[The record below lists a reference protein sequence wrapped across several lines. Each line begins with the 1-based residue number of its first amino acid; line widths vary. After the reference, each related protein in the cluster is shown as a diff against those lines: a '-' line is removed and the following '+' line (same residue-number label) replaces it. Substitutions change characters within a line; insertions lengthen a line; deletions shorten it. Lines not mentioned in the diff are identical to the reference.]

1 MLSKLFGKRARLE
14 ADDPLVRRAVID
26 ELSETESER
35 FQDDLARIAELDAHP
50 PVRCAAIRRLDEP
63 ERLKHLL
70 HDTEASVSS
79 AAIERLAELAL
90 QMPALLEIPEIR
102 RARIIDAADPADVDE
117 LLQRIEAK
125 ADLIDLAVEAR
136 HAKVRLALARRLV
149 DETSLTELERR
160 TRSRDKTVNR
170 LARTRL
176 DAIRH
181 DQGHHAKAL
190 RRAAELLES
199 LRQAA
204 AGEAPSASRLGGL
217 AHSWKTNFER
227 LQELTTS
234 LRKADVR
241 VDSDEPLKRS
251 FDDAFAR
258 AQEHAQQHAEQQVE
272 VQKVQEAPTTAAPST
287 EDFAT
292 ILSELIE
299 LEGSLRSR
307 ATDMLANARTL
318 HQRYTD
324 ISARWS
330 SASDHNPPPDD
341 VAEQYHQRVHAFT
354 ELFEVLDRL
363 VNREAELRRLLELL
377 PTDRAQ
383 EISEPTVLWRA
394 QRKGAQAATA
404 LDSEVSRMV
413 WPEGLPKPALLADV
427 GNRLATFRT
436 FEEQASERAR
446 TLETATG
453 ELIVALEQQIE
464 AGNLDAAVSR
474 DAQLRSL
481 LKDLPHE
488 QSRSLRQQAQP
499 LERRL
504 SELKDWRTY
513 ATSPKREAL
522 LHDMEALIDSGLEPS
537 TQGDRI
543 KALRSSWNALG
554 PVTTRHDRHVF
565 DRFNHAAEQAFEPCR
580 VFYQEQ
586 AAQREHNLLQ
596 RNGICEALE
605 RYLHDTNWTG
615 ADWTAT
621 DWKSAEQI
629 LRTARDEWH
638 RFHPVDRAPG
648 RKLKTRFDALT
659 DQVHEHIKTEW
670 DRNITRKEELIGAAE
685 AVISAETPIQEATN
699 AIKSLQHRWRDVGIT
714 PRRVDQRLW
723 KAFRKA
729 CDAVFERRDQERT
742 SHRESLDSEADS
754 ATALCDEFQA
764 HIDSCAADTV
774 QKATLREFVGRFHQ
788 LGELP
793 RDKADVL
800 RRRFGELERSY
811 RSLLSDAAQHAI
823 YAELDR
829 WKELDATLGELEQR
843 ARAGETV
850 EPPDV
855 DRFVLTLTDAVLQRL
870 NRVAGQTPG
879 SNAEDESLRR
889 RMAIEAEIA
898 VGFESPETDQ
908 QRRLELQVERLNRG
922 MSGQRDLEEDPME
935 LAIVWCS
942 LPGAEPNTN
951 GLRDRFFD
959 ALRRL
964 AG

>member
-26 ELSETESER
+26 ELSDAESER

-70 HDTEASVSS
+70 HDTETSVSS
-79 AAIERLAELAL
+79 AAIERLAELAS

-117 LLQRIEAK
+117 LLLRIEAK
-125 ADLIDLAVEAR
+125 TDLIDLAVEAR

-149 DETSLTELERR
+149 DQTSLTELERR

-176 DAIRH
+176 DTIRH
-181 DQGHHAKAL
+181 DQSHHTKAL

-204 AGEAPSASRLGGL
+204 AGEASSASRIGGL

-227 LQELTTS
+227 LEELTTS
-234 LRKADVR
+234 LRTADVA
-241 VDSDEPLKRS
+241 VDSDEPLERR

-258 AQEHAQQHAEQQVE
+258 AQEHAEQQTQATE
-272 VQKVQEAPTTAAPST
+272 VPTAAALST

-299 LEGSLRSR
+299 LDESLRSSEI
-307 ATDMLANARTL
+307 DILANAKTL
-318 HQRYTD
+318 HHRYTD

-330 SASDHNPPPDD
+330 SASDHTPPPDD
-341 VAEQYHQRVHAFT
+341 VVEQYHQRVHAFT
-354 ELFEVLDRL
+354 ELFEVLERL
-363 VNREAELRRLLELL
+363 VNREAELHRLLELL

-394 QRKGAQAATA
+394 QRKGAQAAAA
-404 LDSEVSRMV
+404 LDTELSHIS
-413 WPEGLPKPALLADV
+413 WPEGRPNPGLLDDV
-427 GNRLATFRT
+427 STRLAAFRT
-436 FEEQASERAR
+436 FQEQASERAR
-446 TLETATG
+446 TLETAAG
-453 ELIVALEQQIE
+453 ELIAALEQQIE

-474 DAQLRSL
+474 DAELRSL
-481 LKDLPHE
+481 LKDLPQE
-488 QSRSLRQQAQP
+488 QSRSLRHQAHP
-499 LERRL
+499 LEHRL
-504 SELKDWRTY
+504 SELKDWRTF

-522 LHDMEALIDSGLEPS
+522 LHEMEALIDSGLEPS
-537 TQGDRI
+537 TQGDQI

-586 AAQREHNLLQ
+586 AAQREHNLSQ
-596 RNGICEALE
+596 RNGICEVLE
-605 RYLHDTNWTG
+605 RYLHDTDWTG

-685 AVISAETPIQEATN
+685 AVTSAETPIQEATN
-699 AIKSLQHRWRDVGIT
+699 TIKSLQQRWRDVGIT

-723 KAFRKA
+723 KVFRKA

-754 ATALCDEFQA
+754 AAALCDEFQA
-764 HIDSCAADTV
+764 HIDSCATDTA

-793 RDKADVL
+793 RDKADAL
-800 RRRFGELERSY
+800 RRRFEELEQSY

-823 YAELDR
+823 YTELDR
-829 WKELDATLGELEQR
+829 WKELDATLSELEQR

-855 DRFVLTLTDAVLQRL
+855 DRFALTLTDAVLQRL
-870 NRVAGQTPG
+870 NRAAGQTPG
-879 SNAEDESLRR
+879 STADDEGFRQS
-889 RMAIEAEIA
+889 MAIEAEIA

-922 MSGQRDLEEDPME
+922 MSGQRDSEEDPLE
-935 LAIVWCS
+935 LAIRWCS
-942 LPGAEPNTN
+942 MPGGDPDIN

-959 ALRRL
+959 ALRQL

>member
-14 ADDPLVRRAVID
+14 AEDPLVRRAVID

-70 HDTEASVSS
+70 GDTEASVAS
-79 AAIERLAELAL
+79 AAIERLAELAT
-90 QMPALLEIPEIR
+90 QIPALLEVPEIR
-102 RARIIDAADPADVDE
+102 RARIIDAADPTDVE
-117 LLQRIEAK
+117 ALLQRIETTV
-125 ADLIDLAVEAR
+125 DLIDLAVEAR

-160 TRSRDKTVNR
+160 TRPRDKTVNR

-199 LRQAA
+199 LSQAA
-204 AGEAPSASRLGGL
+204 AGEASSASRLGGL
-217 AHSWKTNFER
+217 AHSWKANFER
-227 LQELTTS
+227 LDELTGN
-234 LRKADVR
+234 LLAADVA
-241 VDSDEPLKRS
+241 VDSNQMLKQS
-251 FDDAFAR
+251 FEDAFAR
-258 AQEHAQQHAEQQVE
+258 AQQHAEQQAQAIE
-272 VQKVQEAPTTAAPST
+272 VPTAAAPST

-292 ILSELIE
+292 MLSELIE
-299 LEGSLRSR
+299 LDASLRSSE
-307 ATDMLANARTL
+307 TDILGNAKTL
-318 HQRYTD
+318 HHRYTD
-324 ISARWS
+324 ISTRWS
-330 SASDHNPPPDD
+330 SASDHKPPPDD
-341 VAEQYHQRVHAFT
+341 VVEQYHQHIHAFT

-377 PTDRAQ
+377 PTDQ
-383 EISEPTVLWRA
+383 EISEPAVLWRA
-394 QRKGAQAATA
+394 QRKGAQAAGA
-404 LDSEVSRMV
+404 LDTELSRIG
-413 WPEGLPKPALLADV
+413 WPEGLPNPGLLDDV
-427 GNRLATFRT
+427 RTRLATFRT
-436 FEEQASERAR
+436 FQEQASERAR
-446 TLETATG
+446 TLETAAG
-453 ELIVALEQQIE
+453 ELVVALEQQIE

-474 DAQLRSL
+474 DAELRSL
-481 LKDLPHE
+481 LRDLPDEH
-488 QSRSLRQQAQP
+488 SRSLRQQAQP

-504 SELKDWRTY
+504 SELKDWRTF

-522 LHDMEALIDSGLEPS
+522 LHEMEALIDSGLEPS

-554 PVTTRHDRHVF
+554 PVTTRHDRQVF
-565 DRFNHAAEQAFEPCR
+565 DRFNHSAEKAFEPCR

-586 AAQREHNLLQ
+586 AAQREHNLTQ

-605 RYLHDTNWTG
+605 RYLHDTDWTG
-615 ADWTAT
+615 ADWTAA

-670 DRNITRKEELIGAAE
+670 DRNITRKEELIAAAE

-699 AIKSLQHRWRDVGIT
+699 TIKSLQHRWRDVGVT

-754 ATALCDEFQA
+754 AAALCDEFQA
-764 HIDSCAADTV
+764 HIDRCAADTIE
-774 QKATLREFVGRFHQ
+774 KATLREFVGRFHQ

-793 RDKADVL
+793 RDKADAL
-800 RRRFGELERSY
+800 RRRFAELEASY

-829 WKELDATLGELEQR
+829 WKELDSTLSELEQR

-850 EPPDV
+850 EPPDT
-855 DRFVLTLTDAVLQRL
+855 DRFALTLTDAVLQRL
-870 NRVAGQTPG
+870 NRVAGQMPG
-879 SNAEDESLRR
+879 SNAEDEGRR
-889 RMAIEAEIA
+889 QSMAIEAEIA

-922 MSGQRDLEEDPME
+922 MSGQRDSEDPME
-935 LAIVWCS
+935 LASRWCS
-942 LPGAEPNTN
+942 LPGPEPDTN
-951 GLRDRFFD
+951 GLQDRFFD